1 MKIENILLDG
11 EEIIYTL
18 KSQKKSKLVG
28 VRFMLGL
35 CLIALISIVLIGYCE
50 LKHIN
55 YDNYKYIWAILIV
68 LYMTFMENK
77 IKRKKERY
85 YITNKRI
92 IKMYLNNIEE
102 MQICFLKDAKILNEK
117 KNIGDIIFSNTT
129 LDGYIKSSSSIV
141 EEVLEKRT
149 KGEIIRFVGVNN
161 PKEILTKV
169 LSLQSMYR

>member
-11 EEIIYTL
+11 EEIIYAL
-18 KSQKKSKLVG
+18 KSQKKSKLVS
-28 VRFMLGL
+28 VRFLFGL
-35 CLIALISIVLIGYCE
+35 CLIALLSVVLIGYCE
-50 LKHIN
+50 LNHIN

-68 LYMTFMENK
+68 LYITFMENK
-77 IKRKKERY
+77 IKRKKEKY

-117 KNIGDIIFSNTT
+117 KNIGDIIFSNSS
-129 LDGYIKSSSSIV
+129 LEGYFKSSSSIA
-141 EEVLEKRT
+141 EELLEKNL
-149 KGEIIRFVGVNN
+149 KCEIIRFVGVNN